1 MNGEGD
7 RLYSAAAVRELDRRA
22 IAGGI
27 EARELMRRAG
37 VAAARLVDERFAS
50 ARDVLIVAGPGNN
63 GGDGYDLGRELLS
76 RGRRVRILAPLG
88 PPRTD
93 AAAVA
98 RAEYLRCGGVVLEQL
113 PAGPIAA
120 DLVVD
125 ALFGLGFRQADDE
138 TSRSALEWL
147 AQTAAPMLA
156 LDVPSGV
163 DADRGAV
170 THPAVRAS
178 LTLCFIALKRGLFT
192 GAALDHAGE
201 VLVDD
206 LELPREIFAGIE
218 PAAERFAPHRL
229 REGLPRRR
237 RDVHKGD
244 FGHVLVVGGAKG
256 FGGAA
261 RLAAEGALRAGA
273 GWVSV
278 ATEADHVE
286 ALLAGRPELMARG
299 FEAMDTLSE
308 RASVLAV
315 GPGLGTDERARRLLA
330 RALDRGRGLV
340 LDADALTLLAQAPR
354 RLPPGSI
361 ITPHPGEAARL
372 LGCDAAAVQADRFA
386 AAAALAE
393 AFACTVV
400 LKGAGTVVA
409 GEGRPAV
416 IAAGNPAMASAGMG
430 DVLTGVI
437 AGLLAQGLAPWDAA
451 RLGALAHAVA
461 GDRAAPAAAGRGL
474 IASDLLGRL
483 PEVLSP

>member
-1 MNGEGD
+1 M
-7 RLYSAAAVRELDRRA
+7 RELDRRA

-37 VAAARLVDERFAS
+37 AAAARLVGERFAG
-50 ARDVLIVAGPGNN
+50 AGDILVVAGPGNN
-63 GGDGYDLGRELLS
+63 GGDGYDLGRELLAG
-76 RGRRVRILAPLG
+76 GRRVRVFAPLG
-88 PPRTD
+88 APRTKE
-93 AAAVA
+93 AALA
-98 RAEYLRCGGVVLEQL
+98 RAEYLRCGGVILEQL
-113 PAGPIAA
+113 PAGAIAA

-125 ALFGLGFRQADDE
+125 ALFGLGFRQPTDE
-138 TSRSALEWL
+138 ASRCVLERL
-147 AQTAAPMLA
+147 AQTAAPVLA

-170 THPAVRAS
+170 SHPAVRAS

-206 LELPREIFAGIE
+206 LGLPREVFAGIE
-218 PAAERFAPHRL
+218 PAAERFAVERL
-229 REGLPRRR
+229 RDCLPRRR

-278 ATEADHVE
+278 ATEAEHVA

-299 FEAMDTLSE
+299 FDAIDVLSE

-315 GPGLGTDERARRLLA
+315 GPGLGTDERARQLLA
-330 RALDRGRGLV
+330 RALECGRGLV
-340 LDADALTLLAQAPR
+340 LDADALALLAQSPR
-354 RLPPGSI
+354 RLPSCSI

-372 LGCDAAAVQADRFA
+372 LRCDVAAVQADRFA
-386 AAAALAE
+386 AAAELAR
-393 AFACTVV
+393 AFACIVV

-409 GEGRPAV
+409 GEGCPAV

-437 AGLLAQGLAPWDAA
+437 AGLRAQGLSPWDAA

-461 GDRAAPAAAGRGL
+461 GDRAAPGAAGRGL
-474 IASDLLGRL
+474 IASDLLSRL